1 MMMMIMGSNFNILEE
16 RSEIDTKG
24 SDKLVI
30 VKWNEV
36 KTRVELSWCEMMKW
50 KLNIKKKKKNRSRG
64 VHGS

>member
-64 VHGS
+64 VHG

>member
-50 KLNIKKKKKNRSRG
+50 KLNIKKKKEQK
-64 VHGS
+64 